1 MNKEY
6 LKYVRQEVFPSTF
19 CPGCGHGILLN
30 AFVTALGELDYDRD
44 KLVLVSGIGCGGW
57 IASPHMNTDTLHTT
71 HGRAIAYA
79 IGVKMANPKLKVVVI
94 SGDGDLTTI
103 GGNHLI
109 HAARRQLPI
118 TVICGN
124 NNIYGM
130 TGGQASATTPVGA
143 KTMTTPQGNDYRPFD
158 LVKLVKG
165 AGAEH
170 VYRYTVY
177 HALQLKNA
185 IKTELQRD
193 EFSFFDV
200 MTGCP
205 VQYGKRNDLR
215 DPAKMINWMKD
226 NSEMY
231 KGEYNDD
238 KLMVGKF

>member
-1 MNKEY
+1 MKQEY
-6 LKYVRQEVFPSTF
+6 LKYIRENVFPSTF

-30 AFVTALGELDYDRD
+30 AFVSALGELNYDQD
-44 KLVLVSGIGCGGW
+44 NLVLVSGIGCGGW

-71 HGRAIAYA
+71 HGRAIPFA

-109 HAARRQLPI
+109 HAARRRIPI

-143 KTMTTPQGNDYRPFD
+143 KTMTTPLGNDYRPFD

-165 AGAEH
+165 AGGEH
-170 VYRYTVY
+170 VYRFTAF
-177 HALQLKNA
+177 HAMQMKKA
-185 IKTELQRD
+185 FKEALQRD
-193 EFSFFDV
+193 EFSFFDII
-200 MTGCP
+200 TGCP
-205 VQYGKRNDLR
+205 VQYGRRNDLR
-215 DPAKMINWMKD
+215 DPAKMIQWMKEESVLF
-226 NSEMY
+226 N
-231 KGEYNDD
+231 GEYHDD
-238 KLMVGKF
+238 KIMVGKF